1 MNYLSFEYALP
12 LAKSLLVAAL
22 LAGCKG
28 DGSEPSPD
36 QPKKG
41 YLVGKVTD
49 TQGKP
54 LKGAEIIADNT
65 WLYNS
70 NLVTQSDANGA
81 YSIAL
86 PAAASTY
93 QATAQLQVSYHGT
106 KYQLDLRPDNVEGF
120 TQDGGVRNFQW
131 ALTGEYPDHDGLF
144 YGGTITLDK
153 EINSG
158 LYDVENILFTLTPD
172 GPLIDGSTGKTLKLK
187 SGPPRSATYGKL
199 ADVPIGRYRISAVHE
214 PSGTKV
220 RVRNKNGTFAADGT
234 VTLDF
239 YGKES
244 PWYCSNCMVIE
255 YSE

>member
-1 MNYLSFEYALP
+1 MNTFTNALP
-12 LAKSLLVAAL
+12 LANCLLAVAL

-28 DGSEPSPD
+28 DGSELSPD

-41 YLVGKVTD
+41 HLTGKVTD
-49 TQGKP
+49 PQGKP
-54 LKGAEIIADNT
+54 LKGAEIVADNT

-70 NLVTQSDANGA
+70 NLVTRSDANGA

-93 QATAQLQVSYHGT
+93 QATAQLQVSYHGQT
-106 KYQLDLRPDNVEGF
+106 YELDLRPDEPEGF
-120 TQDGGVRNFQW
+120 TQDGAVRNFQW
-131 ALTGEYPDHDGLF
+131 ALNGEYPDHAGRF

-153 EINSG
+153 EIGSE
-158 LYDVENILFTLTPD
+158 LYDVENILFTLTPV

-187 SGPPRSATYGKL
+187 SGQPRTNSYGKL
-199 ADVPIGRYRISAVHE
+199 VDVPIGRYRISAVHE
-214 PSGTKV
+214 PSGAKI

-239 YGKES
+239 YGNQS
-244 PWYCSNCMVIE
+244 PWYCFNCMVIE
-255 YSE
+255 YGE